1 MDTFSIGFTQKNAE
15 QFFTLLRKHQVRRV
29 LDVRLHNASQLA
41 GFAKMPDLKFFLREL
56 CQADYL
62 ALPELMPTAPLLKSY
77 RQKLM
82 SWDDYALRFLDLMD
96 QRCIER
102 NLDKQLFEGGC
113 LLCSEHQPHYC
124 HRRLVLDYL
133 NDRWQTHLNIVHLV

>member
-15 QFFTLLRKHQVRRV
+15 QFFGLLRKHEVRRV
-29 LDVRLHNASQLA
+29 LDVRLHNTSQLA

-82 SWDDYALRFLDLMD
+82 SWDDYALRFLDLLD
-96 QRCIER
+96 HRRVER
-102 NLDKQLFEGGC
+102 DLDKQLFEGGC
-113 LLCSEHQPHYC
+113 LLCSDHQPHYC
-124 HRRLVLDYL
+124 HRCLALEYL
-133 NDRWQTHLNIVHLV
+133 NDRWQTNLNIVHLV